1 MTTPHIVQPEVQY
14 ALDVAR
20 WLAGSGIPIF
30 LARPAGP
37 ADTPKQQ
44 EMGFVLPAKW
54 QQTVPDPRVLDHWRP
69 GMAVAAVMG
78 CGLDLLDV
86 DPRSGGALPANLPR
100 PHIYLGALTPGGGA
114 HAFIA
119 SMGVGSRDGV
129 FPGVDI
135 KGGLPD
141 GTSRGFAFI
150 APTVKSSKG
159 APPAPYR
166 WVQLPAAAT
175 WVGAVDTTGSALA
188 AAVTAARGPATK
200 PAPPGSGV
208 GGALGEYLDQRT
220 PHSTTRADAAIAA
233 ALAELAAMAPVAG
246 AGFRTAVLR
255 AAMILGGYVGAGHLD
270 EGDARETLLD
280 AVAGVWGTA
289 DSDDE
294 LWVQQGLTDG
304 AARPFAVY
312 DPIDAAFEVGED
324 APAAGEVTEE
334 QRRKFR
340 FYDVIGREPFDPDR
354 DDSDQGLAD
363 AVLERCRP
371 GLRRAV
377 DTGGWIVRGPTR
389 WEELGDGGRAEWA
402 VSVLARLMPPG
413 RKAAASEEKTDA
425 HWQHERR
432 KVFIGSAGSG
442 RIASKMR
449 AITGGADH
457 PAVVRVGELDS
468 EAEVLWA
475 GGVPWD
481 LRASAGGLLVPAA
494 IDPATPHLHS
504 AAVAPA
510 PGPTPAWDAY
520 LAAVWPDAEVRAW
533 ALRVMS
539 IALTGYPD
547 AAVPVFYGPE
557 RTGKSSFVSLII
569 RLLGSYAHAA
579 DPRLLGAAN
588 AHASIVYALKGRR
601 LSFIDEGPRRGQ
613 LATERLKQLTG
624 GTELTGNAMNQ
635 NPITFA
641 PTHTLVMTTND
652 EPVLTDAA
660 LAARMRIIPCEGD
673 QDAVRRT
680 RQALTPAVWEREAPG
695 VLAALIGEAAAWLDS
710 PNTALTSSAPTTVR
724 EQIADITGEQDMTK
738 RWMAERTTFS
748 DTGTKSSDLYAAF
761 EAWWELSPSR
771 RRTPI
776 PTMTA
781 WGRTLTGMGASVK
794 KRGDANYRP
803 LVTTNG
809 GDVSWAVAPVPG
821 QSMEG
826 SWTDGG
832 TTVQAET
839 GSSAPTDTP
848 VPGGM
853 DGSISIF
860 TGKGTGGEKSWER
873 NGNVLPSVHP
883 SMSPEKAPETPLGDQ
898 PEPGSVISCQWCG
911 TATATTKSLKFKVH
925 RTSQERGAPRCE
937 GSGQTP
943 PGVLTIRERKAHERA
958 RVKADKIA
966 AAAGPTITLPAAM
979 RRREAPRSVDLTEAL
994 AIGRAAMER
1003 NSGALTV
1010 DVETNARPMWH
1021 PEFEVQTIQ
1030 LGDWAEA
1037 IDLDAADPAQ
1047 REVASILIGE
1057 ARELDAHSFTADLA
1071 PLARLGVADYAAMLI
1086 KAVDTATIA
1095 KLADPAKTDNG
1106 DGLKELS
1113 RTILGEAAVSPAAED
1128 ARKALGDAAGW
1139 IWQLKHDTPD
1149 ERNGWLQ
1156 VDKRSS
1162 TMITYACADV
1172 LDCSALRIKLPQPD
1186 PALLARELQA
1196 QRVVAQ
1202 LPYLGLALDGPAVR
1216 AQLADR
1222 EPRAAEK
1229 LTAIR
1234 ALGVENPDS
1243 PKQVTERLREL
1254 GAILPQTKDGND
1266 SGAKDVLEK
1275 LQHAPG
1281 DLGALATTILEYR
1294 EDATV
1299 LKNMIRPWARSTEHG
1314 DCRTYPTIYT
1324 LGADTGRMS
1333 CVRPNLQQVAREG
1346 GLRECVAADPGF
1358 LFIAADFSS
1367 VEVRVAAYVS
1377 GDQNLIAMI
1386 NGSITCGVCQ
1396 AGGSCVLH
1404 DLHSMIANQAY
1415 GPGFTKANRYNVKR
1429 VVFGRLYGGS
1439 APTLAAQTGISVEMV
1454 ERLVAILDA
1463 LAPQL
1468 AAWSGQVR
1476 AAVRQ
1481 GLREYR
1487 TYSGRVIH
1495 LDPRLPHKAPNYIIQ
1510 GTARELLIDALIK
1523 WDAGPYRGGVV
1534 LPVHDEIVAMVP
1546 AAVAVEATK
1555 YLVTCM
1561 TSRLG
1566 PVPIE
1571 VEADQPAPVWQS
1583 AA

>member
-1 MTTPHIVQPEVQY
+1 MTSPHIVHPEVAH

-20 WLAGSGIPIF
+20 WLASAGVPIF

-37 ADTPKQQ
+37 EDTARQQ
-44 EMGFVLPAKW
+44 AMGFVLPSSW
-54 QQTVPDPRVLDHWRP
+54 QTTVPDPRVLDHWQP

-86 DPRSGGALPANLPR
+86 DPRSGGALPAEVPVPR
-100 PHIYLGALTPGGGA
+100 IHLGALTPGGGA
-114 HAFIA
+114 HAFVR

-129 FPGVDI
+129 FPGVDV

-141 GTSRGFAFI
+141 GTGRGFAFI

-159 APPAPYR
+159 GPPAPYR
-166 WVQLPAAAT
+166 WVTLPPSAT
-175 WVGAVDTTGSALA
+175 WFEPDGSVFPLA
-188 AAVTAARGPATK
+188 AAVQAARGPKAASK
-200 PAPPGSGV
+200 PAGNSGV
-208 GGALGEYLDQRT
+208 DGELGAYLDQRT
-220 PHSTTRADAAIAA
+220 PHSTLVADRRIAAEFA
-233 ALAELAAMAPVAG
+233 ALAAMEPVAG

-270 EGDARETLLD
+270 EAQAREDLLG
-280 AVAGVWGTA
+280 VIAGVWGVA
-289 DSDDE
+289 DPDDE

-312 DPIDAAFEVGED
+312 DPVDAVFGPGED
-324 APAAGEVTEE
+324 EPLGDGTEE
-334 QRRKFR
+334 QRRKHTF
-340 FYDVIGREPFDPDR
+340 FDVIGRHPFDPDR

-363 AVLERCRP
+363 QVLERVRP

-377 DTGGWIVRGPTR
+377 DTGSWIVAGPDR

-402 VSVLARLMPPG
+402 VSVVARLMPPG
-413 RKAAASEEKTDA
+413 RKAASTEEKGED
-425 HWQHERR
+425 HWRWERR
-432 KVFIGSAGSG
+432 KTFIGSAGSG

-457 PAVVRVGELDS
+457 PAVVKISALDT
-468 EAEVLWA
+468 EPEVLWA
-475 GGVPWD
+475 GGIPWD
-481 LRASAGGLLVPAA
+481 LRASHGVLVPAA
-494 IDPATPHLHS
+494 IDPATPHLHT
-504 AAVAPA
+504 ALCAPVDGPAPA
-510 PGPTPAWDAY
+510 WEAFI
-520 LAAVWPDAEVRAW
+520 AAVWPDPEIRAW
-533 ALRVMS
+533 ALRVMA
-539 IALTGYPD
+539 ITLTGHPD
-547 AAVPVFYGPE
+547 AALPVFYGPE
-557 RTGKSSFVSLII
+557 RTGKSSFVSLVVK
-569 RLLGSYAHAA
+569 LLGTYAHAA

-601 LSFIDEGPRRGQ
+601 LSFVDEGPRRGQ

-652 EPVLTDAA
+652 EPLISDAA

-673 QDAVRRT
+673 KDAVRLARE
-680 RQALTPAVWEREAPG
+680 AITPAVWEREAPA
-695 VLAALIGEAAAWLDS
+695 VLTAFMREAAAWLAHR
-710 PNTALTSSAPTTVR
+710 NTASNEAAPATVR
-724 EQIADITGEQDMTK
+724 EMVAEIGATQDVF
-738 RWMAERTTFS
+738 RAWVAARTRPS
-748 DTGTKSSDLYAAF
+748 ETGTKSRDLYSNF
-761 EAWWELSPSR
+761 VLWHRDNPTISER
-771 RRTPI
+771 HI
-776 PTMTA
+776 PTETA
-781 WGRTLTGMGASVK
+781 WGVAMNRLHVPTI
-794 KRGDANYRP
+794 KRKDANYRP
-803 LVTTNG
+803 LTLAGG
-809 GDVSWAVAPVPG
+809 GDVSWAVAPTGGEFTEGVGGLKPSTPHPETPTSSPINTPVVEG
-821 QSMEG
+821 MEG
-826 SWTDGG
+826 ST
-832 TTVQAET
+832 
-839 GSSAPTDTP
+839 
-848 VPGGM
+848 
-853 DGSISIF
+853 SIF
-860 TGKGTGGEKSWER
+860 TGEEKGERETLGTDIGERPSTPH
-873 NGNVLPSVHP
+873 PSV
-883 SMSPEKAPETPLGDQ
+883 Q
-898 PEPGSVISCQWCG
+898 PEPGETIMCPVCG
-911 TATATTKSLKFKVH
+911 QGAELTKSFKFKVH
-925 RTSQERGAPRCE
+925 KAATGTRCD

-943 PGVLTIRERKAHERA
+943 PGVLTVRERKAQEREELK
-958 RVKADKIA
+958 RTKIA
-966 AAAGPTITLPAAM
+966 EAAGPTLELPATMA
-979 RRREAPRSVDLTEAL
+979 RGYAPLSVSAAEAY
-994 AIGRAAMER
+994 AIGR
-1003 NSGALTV
+1003 GALARNGGRLAV
-1010 DVETNARPMWH
+1010 DIETNARPMWH
-1021 PEFEVQTIQ
+1021 PEFEVRTIQ

-1037 IDLDAADPAQ
+1037 ICLDAADPEQ
-1047 REVASILIGE
+1047 RQVASLLIAE
-1057 ARELDAHSFTADLA
+1057 ALELEAHSFTADFA
-1071 PLARLGVADYAAMLI
+1071 PLARIGVAEYDAMLA
-1086 KAVDTATIA
+1086 KGVDTATIA

-1113 RTILGEAAVSPAAED
+1113 ATILGEAAVSPAAEA
-1128 ARKALGDAAGW
+1128 ARKAMGDAAGW

-1156 VDKRSS
+1156 VDKRST
-1162 TMITYACADV
+1162 TMIAYACADV
-1172 LDCSALRIKLPQPD
+1172 LDCSALRLKLPQPE
-1186 PALLARELQA
+1186 PALLARELTA
-1196 QRVVAQ
+1196 QRVVAK

-1216 AQLADR
+1216 AQLGDR
-1222 EPRAAEK
+1222 EPRAADK
-1229 LTAIR
+1229 LRAIR
-1234 ALGVENPDS
+1234 ALGVANPDS
-1243 PKQVTERLREL
+1243 PKQVTERLTQL
-1254 GAILPQTKDGND
+1254 GAMLPQTKGGND

-1275 LQHAPG
+1275 LQHAEG
-1281 DLGALATTILEYR
+1281 ELGALAKTILEYR
-1294 EDATV
+1294 DDATV
-1299 LKNMIRPWARSTEHG
+1299 LKNMLRPWARSTEHG

-1386 NGSITCGVCQ
+1386 NGAITCAVCQ
-1396 AGGSCVLH
+1396 SGKNCVLH

-1415 GPGFTKANRYNVKR
+1415 GAAFTKANRYNVKR

-1468 AAWSGQVR
+1468 AAWSAQVR
-1476 AAVRQ
+1476 TAVR
-1481 GLREYR
+1481 GGVREYR

-1510 GTARELLIDALIK
+1510 GTARELLIDALVL
-1523 WDAGPYRGGVV
+1523 WDQGPYRGGVV

-1546 AAVAVEATK
+1546 AEQAVEATK

-1571 VEADQPAPVWQS
+1571 VEADEPAPVWQS